1 MKQIISNV
9 RKKSIPTKQTKKE
22 KTAIANLALDLVKK
36 EIKKYPEVISAEFGG
51 SFAKG
56 TWLSERAD
64 IDIFIKFKVSVTEK
78 KFTDISKK
86 IGFSSMKKYGPY
98 VRYSEHPYVEAKIK
112 NTKINIVPC
121 YSVNL
126 GNWKSSADRSP
137 FHTDYMKK
145 ALSDNM
151 KDEVRILKTLLH
163 YQGIY
168 GAEIAK
174 QGFSGYVCEVLILN
188 FGSFGNVIKSIA
200 KIKEGQ
206 VIGETSRKFDTSIII
221 IDPVDSNRNLA
232 AAISNENIG
241 KFILLSRSFMKKSSP
256 TFFRNKKNKASKNWK
271 NMITVKFSFSKR
283 SPDIIWGQIKKVV
296 ASLSTQLAL
305 GGFKVIRFAAFT
317 DENKYA
323 YLFFMLES
331 LYISKILVKEGPDFF
346 NERDAE
352 NFIIK
357 NIKKCELMWIDN
369 NRKVMCM
376 NRRKNNDATK
386 FLQELLRNQNKS
398 GIPAGLQKDIK
409 RGFKIFVGDKNISK
423 SIKEAALDVVSTNET
438 IFYTN

>member
-1 MKQIISNV
+1 MKQVISNI
-9 RKKSIPTKQTKKE
+9 RKKVVPTKPIEKE
-22 KTAIANLALDLVKK
+22 KNTIANLALDLVKK
-36 EIKKYPEVISAEFGG
+36 EIKKYPEVISVEFGG

-56 TWLSERAD
+56 TWLSEKAD

-86 IGFSSMKKYGPY
+86 IGFSSMKKYEPY

-145 ALSDNM
+145 TLSDNM
-151 KDEVRILKTLLH
+151 RDDVRILKTLLRC
-163 YQGIY
+163 QGIY

-188 FGSFGNVIKSIA
+188 FGNFENVVKSIA
-200 KIKEGQ
+200 EIKEGQ
-206 VIGETSRKFDTSIII
+206 VIGKALKKFDTSIVI
-221 IDPVDSNRNLA
+221 IDPIDSNRNLA

-241 KFILLSRSFMKKSSP
+241 KFILLSRSFLKNPSVS
-256 TFFRNKKNKASKNWK
+256 FFRNKKSKTTKNWK
-271 NMITVKFSFSKR
+271 NTVTVKFSFSKR
-283 SPDIIWGQIKKVV
+283 SPDIIWGQIKK
-296 ASLSTQLAL
+296 AASSLSTQLSL
-305 GGFKVIRFAAFT
+305 GGFKIIRFSAFT

-331 LYISKILVKEGPDFF
+331 LDISKILVKDGPDFF
-346 NERDAE
+346 NERDVE
-352 NFIIK
+352 NFIKK
-357 NIKKCELMWIDN
+357 NIKKCELMWISN

-376 NRRKNNDATK
+376 NQRKNNNATK
-386 FLQELLRNQNKS
+386 FLQELLKNQNKS

-409 RGFKIFVGDKNISK
+409 KGFKIFVGSKNLSK
-423 SIKEAALDVVSTNET
+423 SIKEEVSDVVSTNET
-438 IFYTN
+438 IFYTG